1 LTTTY
6 AADLESVRRA
16 ADRISPH
23 VHRTPVMTSAT
34 LDGLAGRSLFL
45 KCENLQ
51 KVGAFKARGATNAVL
66 ALGEEEARRGVVTHS
81 SGNFAQALAW
91 AARVRGIEAHVVMPS
106 TAPIVKRQAVEGYGA
121 RVIPCEPTL
130 EARETTAARI
140 VQETGGTFLH
150 PYDHA
155 DVIAGQGTLALELL
169 EQVPDLDAIV
179 APVGGGGLLSGICV
193 AARGLRPE
201 ITLLGAEP
209 AGADDAARSLAEG
222 RLVPQTGPDTIADG
236 LLTSL
241 GELTWPIVRD
251 HVETVF
257 TVTDEE
263 IVAAMRLVFGRVK
276 LVVEPSAAVPVAAA
290 LSEAFRARP
299 GLARVGVIL
308 SGGNVDLDRL
318 PWG

>member
-66 ALGEEEARRGVVTHS
+66 ALGKEEARRGVVTHS

-91 AARVRGIEAHVVMPS
+91 AARVRGIEAHVVMPR